1 MNSKRAIIVILDA
14 CGVGEL
20 PDAAH
25 YGDRGSSTIPHV
37 AEAVGGLNMPNCQR
51 LGLGNIVEIQGVPP
65 SDRPLAAYGKM
76 AEKSPGKDSTTGHWE
91 IAGVEL
97 DAPFPVFP
105 NGFPADLVTAFET
118 KTGVKTIGNVAASGT
133 EIIDR
138 LGEEH
143 LKTGAVILYTSADS
157 VFQLAAHEKLYP
169 IEQQYEIC
177 KMARSLCTGTYDVGR
192 VIARPFVGEPGSF
205 TRTPRRKD
213 FSRLPPLPTVLDELV
228 KRGHR
233 VLSIGKIY
241 DLFAG
246 QGISRAIKTANNGEV
261 MEQLIS
267 AVESDRDH
275 ALIFANLVDFDQLW
289 GHRNDERNFAK
300 SLEEFDDSLAT
311 LMNKLRADD
320 MLLITAD
327 HGCDPTVKTSTDHSR
342 EYVPLLV
349 YGQAINRGVNLGTRE
364 TFADVAST
372 LAEYF
377 ELEVKFPGKSFW
389 SELS

>member
-1 MNSKRAIIVILDA
+1 MNSRRAIIVILDA

-20 PDAAH
+20 PDAAA

-37 AEAVGGLNMPNCQR
+37 AVAVGGLNMPNCQR
-51 LGLGNIVEIQGVPP
+51 MGLGNIVPIQGVPL
-65 SDRPLAAYGKM
+65 SERPLAAYGKM

-105 NGFPADLVTAFET
+105 NGFPEDLVTAFET

-143 LKTGAVILYTSADS
+143 LRTGALILYTSADS

-177 KMARSLCTGTYDVGR
+177 KMARELCRGLYDVGR
-192 VIARPFVGEPGSF
+192 VIARPFIGEPGAF

-213 FSRLPPLPTVLDELV
+213 FSRLPPRPTLLDELV
-228 KRGHR
+228 KQGYR

-246 QGISRAIKTANNGEV
+246 QGISKAIKTANNGEV

-267 AVESDRDH
+267 AAESDRDH

-289 GHRNDERNFAK
+289 GHRNDERNFAR
-300 SLEEFDDSLAT
+300 SLEEFDRLLAT
-311 LMNKLRADD
+311 LIDNLRPND
-320 MLLITAD
+320 LLIITAD

-342 EYVPLLV
+342 EYVPLMA
-349 YGQAINRGVNLGTRE
+349 YGAGVKGGVNLGTRE

-377 ELEVKFPGKSFW
+377 GLKVEFPGKSFW